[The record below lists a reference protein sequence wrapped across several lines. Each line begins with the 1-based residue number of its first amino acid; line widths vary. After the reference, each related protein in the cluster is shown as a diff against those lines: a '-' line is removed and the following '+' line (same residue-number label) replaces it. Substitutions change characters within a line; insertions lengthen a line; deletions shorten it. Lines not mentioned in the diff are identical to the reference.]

1 MTHAVILLATV
12 MAATSVG
19 AAEIKVLSAGA
30 VEPGLRAFAQLVHAQ
45 TGHDLAIQFN
55 TAPRIA
61 ERLGAGE
68 TFHILISPPAVIDQA
83 IGNGKVVAE
92 SRIAVG
98 RVGVGIVVRS
108 DAPAPDVATV
118 DALKQSLLGTDA
130 VVYNTASTGLYLDR
144 LFEKMGVLDQLKP
157 KTTRYADGAAVMEH
171 LLKTKGN
178 VLGFGAMTEIRQYE
192 PKGLRLVGPLP
203 ADVQNHTSYEAALMT
218 GASAAGPAKAALAIL
233 ATPAGRAAFAS
244 AGVE

>member
-1 MTHAVILLATV
+1 
-12 MAATSVG
+12 
-19 AAEIKVLSAGA
+19 
-30 VEPGLRAFAQLVHAQ
+30 
-45 TGHDLAIQFN
+45 
-55 TAPRIA
+55 
-61 ERLGAGE
+61 
-68 TFHILISPPAVIDQA
+68 
-83 IGNGKVVAE
+83 VAE